1 MNFKVLTQVLSNNQ
15 KETIAG
21 VFALAAAI
29 IAAVIAGVFL
39 LLSVAMTKE
48 TPAPVVKHY
57 NYAPTYITLNV
68 VAATPAP
75 QIAPARKAPQPHKL
89 PRKQHRKPVAKP
101 QPQPSC
107 PCADSTKKSA

>member
-1 MNFKVLTQVLSNNQ
+1 MNPTPLTQILSNNQ
-15 KETIAG
+15 KEI
-21 VFALAAAI
+21 
-29 IAAVIAGVFL
+29 IAGVFL
-39 LLSVAMTKE
+39 LIATIITGVFLLISTSMTKE

-57 NYAPTYITLNV
+57 NYAPTYITLIV

-107 PCADSTKKSA
+107 PCADSTKTSA

>member
-1 MNFKVLTQVLSNNQ
+1 MNPTPLTQILSNNQ
-15 KETIAG
+15 KEI
-21 VFALAAAI
+21 
-29 IAAVIAGVFL
+29 IAGVFL
-39 LLSVAMTKE
+39 LIATIITGVFLLISTSMTKE

-107 PCADSTKKSA
+107 PCADSTKTSA